1 MIVHSLFF
9 PIFVILFETIAVM
22 DNPQKDNYNSKYLFK
37 LLAEYRKSVL
47 IILIAAALLAVLFS
61 SPLFI
66 TPLYK
71 STAILYPTSS
81 NSISK
86 VLISTTFQSNKD
98 ILEFGE
104 SEQTEQMLQVL
115 NSNRIRDKVIER
127 YNLMEHY
134 GIKPTSRYPF
144 TKLNKLYDSRI
155 KFRRTEYNAVR
166 ITVLDS
172 DPALAAQMANDIA
185 ELFDSTMNA
194 MQKEVAVKA
203 FNLVDAEYKSLCAE
217 MALLEDSLNVLR
229 SLGVL
234 DYESQVEMLSQQLA
248 VELGR
253 NNPQGIKN
261 IQEQLDILA
270 QYGGAYY
277 AINERLDNDRLQL
290 SLMKTKYEEA
300 KVDAT
305 EDIPHKFVVTSAFKA
320 EHKSYPVRW
329 IIVTI
334 TLLGTFLLLI
344 FVLVI
349 LDRYGSFFRKQAAG
363 ALEKTQ
369 KTKGSPQDS

>member
-1 MIVHSLFF
+1 MTKKRIFIVLSMFF
-9 PIFVILFETIAVM
+9 SNFGLLFENNNNM
-22 DNPQKDNYNSKYLFK
+22 DDKQKDAYSTKSLFK
-37 LLAEYRKSVL
+37 LLAAYRKSVL
-47 IILIAAALLAVLFS
+47 IILVAAALLAVLFS

-86 VLISTTFQSNKD
+86 ILISTTYQSNKD

-115 NSNRIRDKVIER
+115 NSNRIRDKVIDR
-127 YNLMEHY
+127 YHLMEHY
-134 GIKPTSRYPF
+134 GIKPDSRYPY

-155 KFRRTEYNAVR
+155 RFRRTEYNAVK

-172 DPALAAQMANDIA
+172 DPALAAQIANDIA
-185 ELFDSTMNA
+185 ELYDSTMNA

-203 FNLVDAEYKSLCAE
+203 FQLVEAEYNSLCKE
-217 MALLEDSLNVLR
+217 MAALEDSLNTLR
-229 SLGVL
+229 ALGVF

-248 VELGR
+248 VELGKG
-253 NNPQGIKN
+253 NKQGVKN
-261 IQEQLDILA
+261 IQDYLDVLA

-277 AINERLDNDRLQL
+277 AISEKLDHDRLQL
-290 SLMKTKYEEA
+290 SLVKTKYEEA

-305 EDIPHKFVVTSAFKA
+305 EDVPHKFLVTSAFKA
-320 EHKSYPVRW
+320 EHKTYPIRW

-334 TLLGTFLLLI
+334 TVLATFVLLLL
-344 FVLVI
+344 VLA
-349 LDRYGSFFRKQAAG
+349 LLERYGGFFREEAAG
-363 ALEKTQ
+363 AEEKTQ
-369 KTKGSPQDS
+369 ET

>member
-1 MIVHSLFF
+1 
-9 PIFVILFETIAVM
+9 M
-22 DNPQKDNYNSKYLFK
+22 DNPQKDTYNSKYLFR

-86 VLISTTFQSNKD
+86 VLISTTYQSNKD

-127 YNLMEHY
+127 YHLMEHY
-134 GIKPTSRYPF
+134 GIKPDSRYPY
-144 TKLNKLYDSRI
+144 TRLNKLYDNRI

-172 DPALAAQMANDIA
+172 DAELAAKMANDIA
-185 ELFDSTMNA
+185 ELFDTTMNA

-203 FNLVDAEYKSLCAE
+203 FQLVETEYNSLCAE
-217 MALLEDSLNVLR
+217 MAALEDSLNTLR
-229 SLGVL
+229 KLGVF
-234 DYESQVEMLSQQLA
+234 DYEAQAEMLSQQLA
-248 VELGR
+248 VELGKS
-253 NNPQGIKN
+253 NTTGVKN
-261 IQEQLDILA
+261 IQNQLDILA
-270 QYGGAYY
+270 EYGGAYY
-277 AINERLDNDRLQL
+277 AISEKLDHDRLQL
-290 SLMKTKYEEA
+290 SLIKTKYEEA

-320 EHKSYPVRW
+320 EHKSYPIRW

-334 TLLGTFLLLI
+334 TVISTFLLLMLLLA
-344 FVLVI
+344 V
-349 LDRYGSFFRKQAAG
+349 LDRYGSFFRRKAPG
-363 ALEKTQ
+363 AQEKTQ
-369 KTKGSPQDS
+369 ETQNDQQDPGIR

>member
-1 MIVHSLFF
+1 
-9 PIFVILFETIAVM
+9 M
-22 DNPQKDNYNSKYLFK
+22 DDHQKDTFSSKS
-37 LLAEYRKSVL
+37 LARILVEYRKSVL

-115 NSNRIRDKVIER
+115 NSNRIRDKVIAR
-127 YNLMEHY
+127 YNLLEHY
-134 GIKPTSRYPF
+134 GIKPDSKYPY

-155 KFRRTEYNAVR
+155 LFRRTEYNAVR

-185 ELFDSTMNA
+185 ELYDSTMNA

-203 FNLVDAEYKSLCAE
+203 FQLVETEYNSLCQE
-217 MALLEDSLNVLR
+217 MATLEDSLNTLR
-229 SLGVL
+229 ALGVF

-248 VELGR
+248 VELGKS
-253 NNPQGIKN
+253 NTQGVKN
-261 IQEQLDILA
+261 IQQYLDVLA

-277 AINERLDNDRLQL
+277 AISEKLDHDRLQL
-290 SLMKTKYEEA
+290 SLVKTKYEEA

-305 EDIPHKFVVTSAFKA
+305 EDVPHKFLVTSAFKA
-320 EHKSYPVRW
+320 EHKTYPIRW

-334 TLLGTFLLLI
+334 TVIAT
-344 FVLVI
+344 FVLI
-349 LDRYGSFFRKQAAG
+349 LLALALMERYGGFFQKEASGAKEKRFNLQKQ
-363 ALEKTQ
+363 Q
-369 KTKGSPQDS
+369 KQRQHR

>member
-1 MIVHSLFF
+1 
-9 PIFVILFETIAVM
+9 M
-22 DNPQKDNYNSKYLFK
+22 DDKQKDAYTSKNLVR
-37 LLAEYRKSVL
+37 LLTEYRKSVL

-86 VLISTTFQSNKD
+86 VLISTTYQSNKD

-127 YNLMEHY
+127 YHLMEHY
-134 GIKPTSRYPF
+134 GIKPDSRYPY

-155 KFRRTEYNAVR
+155 RFRRTEYNAVK
-166 ITVLDS
+166 IIVMDS

-185 ELFDSTMNA
+185 ELYDSTMNA
-194 MQKEVAVKA
+194 MQKEVAIKA
-203 FNLVDAEYKSLCAE
+203 FQLVEAEYNSLCAE
-217 MALLEDSLNVLR
+217 MAALEDSLNTLR
-229 SLGVL
+229 SLGVF
-234 DYESQVEMLSQQLA
+234 DYESQVEMLSQQMA
-248 VELGR
+248 VELGKG
-253 NNPQGIKN
+253 NKQGVKN
-261 IQEQLDILA
+261 IQDYLDVLA

-277 AINERLDNDRLQL
+277 AINERLDHDRLQL
-290 SLMKTKYEEA
+290 SLVKTKYEEA

-305 EDIPHKFVVTSAFKA
+305 EDVPHKFLVTSAFQA
-320 EHKSYPVRW
+320 EHKTYPIRW

-334 TLLGTFLLLI
+334 TVLATFVLLL
-344 FVLVI
+344 LA
-349 LDRYGSFFRKQAAG
+349 LGLMEHYGCFFRKEADG
-363 ALEKTQ
+363 APEKTQ
-369 KTKGSPQDS
+369 ETQA

>member
-1 MIVHSLFF
+1 
-9 PIFVILFETIAVM
+9 M
-22 DNPQKDNYNSKYLFK
+22 DNPQKDTYNSKYLLR

-47 IILIAAALLAVLFS
+47 IILVAAALLAVLFS
-61 SPLFI
+61 SSLFI

-86 VLISTTFQSNKD
+86 VLISTTYQSNKD

-134 GIKPTSRYPF
+134 GIKPDSRYPY
-144 TKLNKLYDSRI
+144 TRLNKLYDSRI

-185 ELFDSTMNA
+185 ELFDSTMNS
-194 MQKEVAVKA
+194 MQKEVAVRA
-203 FNLVDAEYKSLCAE
+203 FNLVEAEYNSLCSE
-217 MALLEDSLNVLR
+217 MAALEDSLNTLR
-229 SLGVL
+229 ALGVF

-253 NNPQGIKN
+253 SNMQGVRN
-261 IQEQLDILA
+261 IQEYLNVLA

-277 AINERLDNDRLQL
+277 AISERLDHDRLQL
-290 SLMKTKYEEA
+290 SLVKTKYEEA

-305 EDIPHKFVVTSAFKA
+305 ENVPHKFVVTSAFQA
-320 EHKSYPVRW
+320 EHKDYPIRW

-334 TLLGTFLLLI
+334 TVLATFILLMM
-344 FVLVI
+344 I
-349 LDRYGSFFRKQAAG
+349 LALMDRYGGFFRKEAAG
-363 ALEKTQ
+363 ALENTQ
-369 KTKGSPQDS
+369 ESQNGR

>member
-1 MIVHSLFF
+1 
-9 PIFVILFETIAVM
+9 M
-22 DNPQKDNYNSKYLFK
+22 DDKHKDAYNSKSLVW
-37 LLAEYRKSVL
+37 LLAEYRKSIL

-86 VLISTTFQSNKD
+86 VLISTTYQSNKD

-115 NSNRIRDKVIER
+115 NSNRIRDKVIAR

-134 GIKPTSRYPF
+134 GIKPNSKYPY
-144 TKLNKLYDSRI
+144 TKLNKLYDNRI
-155 KFRRTEYNAVR
+155 RFRRTEYNAVK
-166 ITVLDS
+166 IIVMDS
-172 DPALAAQMANDIA
+172 DPALAAQIANDIA
-185 ELFDSTMNA
+185 ELYDSTMNA

-203 FNLVDAEYKSLCAE
+203 FQLVEAEYNSLCSE
-217 MALLEDSLNVLR
+217 MAALEDSLNILR
-229 SLGVL
+229 SLGVF

-248 VELGR
+248 VELGKG
-253 NNPQGIKN
+253 NHQGVKN
-261 IQEQLDILA
+261 IQNYLDVLA

-277 AINERLDNDRLQL
+277 AISERLDHDRLQL
-290 SLMKTKYEEA
+290 SLVKTKYEEA

-305 EDIPHKFVVTSAFKA
+305 EDVPHKFLVTSAFKA
-320 EHKSYPVRW
+320 EHKDYPIRW

-334 TLLGTFLLLI
+334 TILATFVLLLMA
-344 FVLVI
+344 LA
-349 LDRYGSFFRKQAAG
+349 LMERYGRFFREKADG
-363 ALEKTQ
+363 APKKTP
-369 KTKGSPQDS
+369 KT

>member
-1 MIVHSLFF
+1 
-9 PIFVILFETIAVM
+9 M
-22 DNPQKDNYNSKYLFK
+22 DNQQKDSYNSKYLFR

-47 IILIAAALLAVLFS
+47 IILIAAAILAILFS
-61 SPLFI
+61 SSLFI

-86 VLISTTFQSNKD
+86 VLISTTYQSNKD

-127 YNLMEHY
+127 YHLMEHY
-134 GIKPTSRYPF
+134 GINPNSRYPY

-166 ITVLDS
+166 ITVLDP
-172 DPALAAQMANDIA
+172 DPELAAQMANDIA

-217 MALLEDSLNVLR
+217 MAVLEDSLNVLR

-253 NNPQGIKN
+253 NNSQGINN
-261 IQEQLDILA
+261 IQARLDTLA
-270 QYGGAYY
+270 KYGGAYY

-320 EHKSYPVRW
+320 EHKSYPIRW

-334 TLLGTFLLLI
+334 TVLATLLLLI
-344 FVLVI
+344 LVLVI
-349 LDRYGSFFRKQAAG
+349 LDRYGRFFREKAAG
-363 ALEKTQ
+363 AEKTQ
-369 KTKGSPQDS
+369 ENPDNPKGNG

>member
-37 LLAEYRKSVL
+37 LLTEYRKSVL

-369 KTKGSPQDS
+369 ETKGSPQNS

>member
-1 MIVHSLFF
+1 
-9 PIFVILFETIAVM
+9 M
-22 DNPQKDNYNSKYLFK
+22 DNNEKDTFNSKYLCK
-37 LLAEYRKSVL
+37 LLVEYRKSVL

-61 SPLFI
+61 SPFFI

-71 STAILYPTSS
+71 STVILYPTSS

-86 VLISTTFQSNKD
+86 VLISTTYQSNKD

-115 NSNRIRDKVIER
+115 NSNRIRDKVISR

-134 GIKPTSRYPF
+134 GIKPTSKYPF

-155 KFRRTEYNAVR
+155 KFRRTEYNAVK
-166 ITVLDS
+166 ITVLDA
-172 DPALAAQMANDIA
+172 DAALAAQIANDIA
-185 ELFDSTMNA
+185 ELFDSTMNS

-203 FNLVDAEYKSLCAE
+203 FKLVETEYNSLCAE
-217 MALLEDSLNVLR
+217 MATLEDSLNTLR
-229 SLGVL
+229 RLGVF

-248 VELGR
+248 VELGKS
-253 NNPQGIKN
+253 NTQGVKN

-277 AINERLDNDRLQL
+277 AITEKLDHDRLQL
-290 SLMKTKYEEA
+290 SLVKTKYEEA

-320 EHKSYPVRW
+320 EHKDYPIRW
-329 IIVTI
+329 IIV
-334 TLLGTFLLLI
+334 LLTVAATFLLLI
-344 FVLVI
+344 ILMAL
-349 LDRYGSFFRKQAAG
+349 LDRYGGFFRQQASG
-363 ALEKTQ
+363 AQEKTQ
-369 KTKGSPQDS
+369 ESPYRQHNRK

>member
-1 MIVHSLFF
+1 
-9 PIFVILFETIAVM
+9 M
-22 DNPQKDNYNSKYLFK
+22 DNSQKDTFNTKYLFR

-47 IILIAAALLAVLFS
+47 IILVAAALLAVLFS

-127 YNLMEHY
+127 YRLMEHY
-134 GIKPTSRYPF
+134 GINPNSKYPY
-144 TKLNKLYDSRI
+144 TRLNKLYDSRI

-185 ELFDSTMNA
+185 ELFDSTMNS
-194 MQKEVAVKA
+194 MQKEVAVRA
-203 FNLVDAEYKSLCAE
+203 FNLVEAEYNSLCSE
-217 MALLEDSLNVLR
+217 MAALEDSLNTLR
-229 SLGVL
+229 ALGVF

-253 NNPQGIKN
+253 SNMQGVRN
-261 IQEQLDILA
+261 IQEYLNVLA

-277 AINERLDNDRLQL
+277 AISERLDHDRLQL
-290 SLMKTKYEEA
+290 SLVKTKYEEA

-305 EDIPHKFVVTSAFKA
+305 ENVPHKFVVTSAFQA
-320 EHKSYPVRW
+320 EHKDYPIRW

-334 TLLGTFLLLI
+334 TVLATFILLMM
-344 FVLVI
+344 I
-349 LDRYGSFFRKQAAG
+349 LALMDRYGGFFRKEAAG
-363 ALEKTQ
+363 ALENTQ
-369 KTKGSPQDS
+369 ESQNGR

>member
-1 MIVHSLFF
+1 
-9 PIFVILFETIAVM
+9 M
-22 DNPQKDNYNSKYLFK
+22 DNNEKDTFNSKYLCK
-37 LLAEYRKSVL
+37 LLVEYRKSVL

-61 SPLFI
+61 SPFFI

-71 STAILYPTSS
+71 STVILYPTSS

-86 VLISTTFQSNKD
+86 VLISTTYQSNKD

-115 NSNRIRDKVIER
+115 NSNRIRDKVISR
-127 YNLMEHY
+127 YNLMDHY
-134 GIKPTSRYPF
+134 GIKPTSKYPF

-155 KFRRTEYNAVR
+155 KFRRTEYNAVK
-166 ITVLDS
+166 ITVLDA
-172 DPALAAQMANDIA
+172 DAALAAQIANDIA
-185 ELFDSTMNA
+185 ELFDSTMNS

-203 FNLVDAEYKSLCAE
+203 FKLVETEYNSLCAE
-217 MALLEDSLNVLR
+217 MATLEDSLNTLR
-229 SLGVL
+229 RLGVF

-248 VELGR
+248 VELGKS
-253 NNPQGIKN
+253 NTQGVKN

-277 AINERLDNDRLQL
+277 AITEKLDHDRLQL
-290 SLMKTKYEEA
+290 SLVKTKYEEA

-320 EHKSYPVRW
+320 EHKDYPIRW
-329 IIVTI
+329 IIV
-334 TLLGTFLLLI
+334 LLTVAATFLLLI
-344 FVLVI
+344 I
-349 LDRYGSFFRKQAAG
+349 LLALFDRYGNFFRRPAAG
-363 ALEKTQ
+363 AQEKTQ
-369 KTKGSPQDS
+369 AQDSE

>member
-1 MIVHSLFF
+1 
-9 PIFVILFETIAVM
+9 M
-22 DNPQKDNYNSKYLFK
+22 DDKQRDAFSSTNLFK
-37 LLAEYRKSVL
+37 VLAEYRKSVL

-86 VLISTTFQSNKD
+86 ILISTTFQSNKD

-127 YNLMEHY
+127 YHLMEHY
-134 GIKPTSRYPF
+134 GIKPDSRYPF
-144 TKLNKLYDSRI
+144 TKLNRLYDSRI
-155 KFRRTEYNAVR
+155 RFRRTEYNAVR

-172 DPALAAQMANDIA
+172 DPALAAQIANDIA
-185 ELFDSTMNA
+185 ELYDSTMNA

-203 FNLVDAEYKSLCAE
+203 FQLVEAEYNSLCAE
-217 MALLEDSLNVLR
+217 MAALEDSLNTLR
-229 SLGVL
+229 ALGVF

-248 VELGR
+248 VELGKG
-253 NNPQGIKN
+253 NKQGVNN
-261 IQEQLDILA
+261 IQEYLDVLA

-277 AINERLDNDRLQL
+277 AISEKLDHDRLQL
-290 SLMKTKYEEA
+290 SLVKTKYEEA

-305 EDIPHKFVVTSAFKA
+305 EDVPHKFLVTSAFKA
-320 EHKSYPVRW
+320 EHKTYPIRW

-334 TLLGTFLLLI
+334 TVLATFVLLL
-344 FVLVI
+344 LA
-349 LDRYGSFFRKQAAG
+349 LALMERYGCFFRKEAAG
-363 ALEKTQ
+363 AQEKTQ
-369 KTKGSPQDS
+369 EN

>member
-1 MIVHSLFF
+1 MASYSKTKNNMDDKQKDAYSSKSLFRL
-9 PIFVILFETIAVM
+9 V
-22 DNPQKDNYNSKYLFK
+22 
-37 LLAEYRKSVL
+37 AEYRKSIL

-86 VLISTTFQSNKD
+86 VLISTTYQSNKD

-127 YNLMEHY
+127 YHLMDHY
-134 GIKPTSRYPF
+134 GIKPDSRYPY

-155 KFRRTEYNAVR
+155 RFRRTEYNAVK
-166 ITVLDS
+166 IIVMDS
-172 DPALAAQMANDIA
+172 DPALAAQIANDIA
-185 ELFDSTMNA
+185 ELYDSTMNA

-203 FNLVDAEYKSLCAE
+203 FQLVEAEYNSLCSE
-217 MALLEDSLNVLR
+217 MAALEDSLNTLR
-229 SLGVL
+229 ALGVF

-248 VELGR
+248 VELGKG
-253 NNPQGIKN
+253 NKQGVKN
-261 IQEQLDILA
+261 IQDYLDVLA
-270 QYGGAYY
+270 QFGGAYY
-277 AINERLDNDRLQL
+277 AISEKLDHDRLQL
-290 SLMKTKYEEA
+290 SLVKTKYEEA

-305 EDIPHKFVVTSAFKA
+305 EDVPHKFLVTSAFQA
-320 EHKSYPVRW
+320 EHKTYPIRW

-334 TLLGTFLLLI
+334 TVLATFVLLL
-344 FVLVI
+344 LA
-349 LDRYGSFFRKQAAG
+349 LSLMERYGGFFRKEAAG
-363 ALEKTQ
+363 AEEKTQ
-369 KTKGSPQDS
+369 ET

>member
-1 MIVHSLFF
+1 M
-9 PIFVILFETIAVM
+9 EEQ
-22 DNPQKDNYNSKYLFK
+22 QKDTYNSKYLIR

-47 IILIAAALLAVLFS
+47 IILIVAALLAVFFS
-61 SPLFI
+61 SSLFI

-86 VLISTTFQSNKD
+86 VLISTTYQSNKD

-134 GIKPTSRYPF
+134 GIKPDSRYPY

-172 DPALAAQMANDIA
+172 DPALAAQIANDIA
-185 ELFDSTMNA
+185 ELYDSTMNA

-203 FNLVDAEYKSLCAE
+203 FQLVEAEYLSLCHE
-217 MALLEDSLNVLR
+217 MAVLEDSLNTLR
-229 SLGVL
+229 ALGVF

-248 VELGR
+248 VELGKG
-253 NNPQGIKN
+253 NSQGVKN
-261 IQEQLDILA
+261 IQNYLDVLA

-277 AINERLDNDRLQL
+277 AITEKLDHDRLQL
-290 SLMKTKYEEA
+290 SLVKTKYEEA

-305 EDIPHKFVVTSAFKA
+305 EDVPHKFLVTSAFQA
-320 EHKSYPVRW
+320 EHKTYPIRW
-329 IIVTI
+329 IIVTV
-334 TLLGTFLLLI
+334 TVLATFLLLMLLLAL
-344 FVLVI
+344 F
-349 LDRYGSFFRKQAAG
+349 DRYGCFFRKEAAG
-363 ALEKTQ
+363 ATEKTQ
-369 KTKGSPQDS
+369 EK